1 MHRYVKKQGVSAK
14 WEIAPFWA
22 SPQFRLKC
30 NRYLKLSYKHLLKVL
45 TAEHLRVEFLALKRR
60 ALKGRRCCFIDDGN
74 DNDASLSM
82 QQASSFPDRET
93 VASKLTSLTSEDKA
107 WVLLL
112 MENALQD
119 ENLLAGLNLYLDQ
132 QTNAPFLNS
141 LKLEATGEWLGG
153 NAPAR
158 LQIRVTETARAS
170 QHPAFLAFRKGLT
183 ASAGLEKAYPK
194 API

>member
-1 MHRYVKKQGVSAK
+1 MKHRV
-14 WEIAPFWA
+14 
-22 SPQFRLKC
+22 
-30 NRYLKLSYKHLLKVL
+30 
-45 TAEHLRVEFLALKRR
+45 
-60 ALKGRRCCFIDDGN
+60 LKGHGRCFIDDGN
-74 DNDASLSM
+74 DNGASLSM
-82 QQASSFPDRET
+82 QQASSFPDRDT

-112 MENALQD
+112 MENAVQD
-119 ENLLAGLNLYLDQ
+119 ENLLTGLNLYLDQ
-132 QTNAPFLNS
+132 QTSARFLNS

-158 LQIRVTETARAS
+158 LQIRIAEIAKAS
-170 QHPAFLAFRKGLT
+170 QHPAYLAFRKGLT

>member
-1 MHRYVKKQGVSAK
+1 
-14 WEIAPFWA
+14 
-22 SPQFRLKC
+22 
-30 NRYLKLSYKHLLKVL
+30 
-45 TAEHLRVEFLALKRR
+45 
-60 ALKGRRCCFIDDGN
+60 
-74 DNDASLSM
+74 M

-132 QTNAPFLNS
+132 QTNARFLNS
-141 LKLEATGEWLGG
+141 LKLEAVGEWLGG

-158 LQIRVTETARAS
+158 LQIRTAEIAKAS
-170 QHPAFLAFRKGLT
+170 QHPAYLAFRKGLT

>member
-1 MHRYVKKQGVSAK
+1 VKKQGVSAARK
-14 WEIAPFWA
+14 KTSFRA

-30 NRYLKLSYKHLLKVL
+30 NRYLKLSYKRLLKTL
-45 TAEHLRVEFLALKRR
+45 ATEHVAVEFLPLKRR
-60 ALKGRRCCFIDDGN
+60 ALKGRQCCFIDDGN
-74 DNDASLSM
+74 GNDASHPM

-119 ENLLAGLNLYLDQ
+119 ENLLGGLNLYLDQ
-132 QTNAPFLNS
+132 QTNARFLNS
-141 LKLEATGEWLGG
+141 LKLETTGEWLGG
-153 NAPAR
+153 NAPSR
-158 LQIRVTETARAS
+158 LQIRITETARAS
-170 QHPAFLAFRKGLT
+170 QHPAYIAFRKGLT

>member
-1 MHRYVKKQGVSAK
+1 
-14 WEIAPFWA
+14 
-22 SPQFRLKC
+22 
-30 NRYLKLSYKHLLKVL
+30 
-45 TAEHLRVEFLALKRR
+45 
-60 ALKGRRCCFIDDGN
+60 
-74 DNDASLSM
+74 M

-93 VASKLTSLTSEDKA
+93 VASKLTSLASEDKA
-107 WVLLL
+107 WVSLL

-132 QTNAPFLNS
+132 QANARFLNS
-141 LKLEATGEWLGG
+141 LKLEAAGEWLGA

-158 LQIRVTETARAS
+158 LQIRLAEAAKTS
-170 QHPAFLAFRKGLT
+170 QHPVYLAFRKGLT

>member
-1 MHRYVKKQGVSAK
+1 
-14 WEIAPFWA
+14 
-22 SPQFRLKC
+22 
-30 NRYLKLSYKHLLKVL
+30 
-45 TAEHLRVEFLALKRR
+45 
-60 ALKGRRCCFIDDGN
+60 
-74 DNDASLSM
+74 M

-93 VASKLTSLTSEDKA
+93 VASKLASLASEDKA

-112 MENALQD
+112 MENVLQD

-132 QTNAPFLNS
+132 QANARFLNS
-141 LKLEATGEWLGG
+141 LKLETSGEWLGC

-158 LQIRVTETARAS
+158 LQIRITEAAKAS
-170 QHPAFLAFRKGLT
+170 KHPAYLAFRKGLT

>member
-1 MHRYVKKQGVSAK
+1 
-14 WEIAPFWA
+14 
-22 SPQFRLKC
+22 
-30 NRYLKLSYKHLLKVL
+30 
-45 TAEHLRVEFLALKRR
+45 
-60 ALKGRRCCFIDDGN
+60 
-74 DNDASLSM
+74 M
-82 QQASSFPDRET
+82 QQASSFPDRDT

-112 MENALQD
+112 MENAVQD
-119 ENLLAGLNLYLDQ
+119 ENLLTGLNLYLDQ
-132 QTNAPFLNS
+132 QTSARFLNS

-158 LQIRVTETARAS
+158 LQIRIAEIAKAS
-170 QHPAFLAFRKGLT
+170 QHPAYLASRKGLT

>member
-1 MHRYVKKQGVSAK
+1 MKTT
-14 WEIAPFWA
+14 P
-22 SPQFRLKC
+22 
-30 NRYLKLSYKHLLKVL
+30 
-45 TAEHLRVEFLALKRR
+45 AEHLTVEFLALKRR
-60 ALKGRRCCFIDDGN
+60 ALKGHDLWFIDDGN
-74 DNDASLSM
+74 GNDASHPM

-93 VASKLTSLTSEDKA
+93 VASKLTSLASEDKA

-132 QTNAPFLNS
+132 QTNARFLNS
-141 LKLEATGEWLGG
+141 LKLETTGEWLGG

-158 LQIRVTETARAS
+158 LQIRIMETARAS

>member
-1 MHRYVKKQGVSAK
+1 M
-14 WEIAPFWA
+14 APFWA

-30 NRYLKLSYKHLLKVL
+30 NRYLKVMHKRMLKTL
-45 TAEHLRVEFLALKRR
+45 TAEHLTVEFFLRKCR
-60 ALKGRRCCFIDDGN
+60 ALKARQCCLIDEGN

-93 VASKLTSLTSEDKA
+93 VALKLTSLASEDKA

-132 QTNAPFLNS
+132 QTNARFLNS
-141 LKLEATGEWLGG
+141 LKLETTGEWLGG

-158 LQIRVTETARAS
+158 LQIRITETAKAS

-183 ASAGLEKAYPK
+183 ASAGLERAYPK